1 MSDRVTSEWKDDYL
15 DAFDANN
22 PMVKK
27 GAEAEKIYYNWAMS
41 VYDKVEN
48 HSADQEK
55 QNQGI
60 DFTIYKNRW
69 GPKGYTVDV
78 KSQYY
83 GKYFSVDNTPN
94 GWLRNPKKISDRII
108 QVDVKM
114 KKCVDYQR
122 QKMIDYLDKVG
133 LNPNNIDP
141 QVFKDNNLGTIKI
154 HPWDQKDDLPK
165 DLLVFHQMNSTN
177 LGDFLK
183 KSKGE

>member
-1 MSDRVTSEWKDDYL
+1 MSDRITPDWTEDFTS
-15 DAFDANN
+15 AFDAND

-27 GAEAEKIYYNWAMS
+27 GAEAEKIYYNWALNT
-41 VYDKVEN
+41 YDKVEN

-83 GKYFSVDNTPN
+83 GKYFTVDNTAN

-122 QKMIDYLDKVG
+122 QKMIDYLDKIG
-133 LNPNNIDP
+133 ANPSDYDEQI
-141 QVFKDNNLGTIKI
+141 FKERNFGAIKI
-154 HPWDQKDDLPK
+154 YPWNDKDSLPK

-177 LGDFLK
+177 LSDFLK
-183 KSKGE
+183 NKGE